1 MAKDRRQHA
10 GWSAVR
16 GSLIKKPSL
25 NQFRPKCELKSLR
38 FLLRRGPEDIRCKV
52 GSSADDRCDSYRCR
66 RRFVAI
72 GLFIQLSL
80 ADADTSEEKLIAVD
94 TNPGGGLVAESRV
107 LRGDKSRIHRSS
119 LRF

>member
-1 MAKDRRQHA
+1 MAKGRRQHA

-16 GSLIKKPSL
+16 GSLVKKPSL
-25 NQFRPKCELKSLR
+25 NQFRAQMRTEVTA
-38 FLLRRGPEDIRCKV
+38 FLASRGPEDIRCKV
-52 GSSADDRCDSYRCR
+52 GSSPDNRCDRYRCR